1 MKNKKCQKIVNQEL
15 KRNEVVSG
23 QRTEFEKIKAFS
35 NVQITRYG
43 FFRRSDLKKEKI
55 KKILIQVC
63 PNLKNI
69 NSSDTLVISIKGL
82 VKLFIGKLVERSK
95 KRMLA
100 SNDSVDWSENPIQ
113 IEHLF
118 QIMRE

>member
-1 MKNKKCQKIVNQEL
+1 MGYQEL
-15 KRNEVVSG
+15 KINQVVSG
-23 QRTEFEKIKAFS
+23 QKTEFEKIKTFS
-35 NVQITRYG
+35 NAQISRYG
-43 FFRRSDLKKEKI
+43 FFRRADLKKEKI
-55 KKILIQVC
+55 KKILVQIC

-82 VKLFIGKLVERSK
+82 VKLFIGKLVEKSK

-118 QIMRE
+118 QIMRAF